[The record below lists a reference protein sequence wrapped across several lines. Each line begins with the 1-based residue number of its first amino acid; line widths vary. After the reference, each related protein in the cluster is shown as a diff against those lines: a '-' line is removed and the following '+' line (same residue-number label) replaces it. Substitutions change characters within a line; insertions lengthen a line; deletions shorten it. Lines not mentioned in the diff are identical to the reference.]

1 MLNPNKD
8 RLDYGQLLSPPAG
21 FYLDFAVGTTY
32 SLNLDALVGASLAL
46 GLSAETDSELM
57 NNPVCLLEAL
67 RSTGDNVAL
76 YCEGGQIHLPGNVT
90 PLYILLEKMVFPVKT
105 PKRRGLSSYPSFH
118 PKVWLIRYENQHKEA
133 VYRFIVLSR
142 NLTFDRSWDISYCMD
157 GVVQHRKRNKNLPLC
172 DFLQYLIS
180 QTPRNE
186 NGKKKINRI
195 RRIIRELPYVLF
207 TPEEKEFTN
216 FEFLPVGVKKE
227 GGGYHTMED
236 TPLMSGTF
244 HEIFIMSPFV
254 NGETIRDFNERNLG
268 YGIRDPQ
275 YTLITREMSLGF
287 MKPKDADNFKVYTMR
302 DAIIDGESIVSED
315 EQSIQNQDIHAKLY
329 MMRKYSDTDL
339 YIGSLNATHNALHGN
354 VEFMI
359 WLMSKNRYL
368 NTEKLKASL
377 FGSDKDGKDNP
388 FQEVELRDVE
398 IDESIDKSYALDT
411 IVKSINRSSPVAEV
425 SENEDRYSIDVFFE
439 ECETK
444 GFTVEVRPL
453 LSNKKALLNKHIT
466 FENLETT
473 QLSEFY
479 VIKVSDGEDATERV
493 IVIPTKGLPDNREKI
508 VVNSVISNKEC
519 FYRYIAFLLG
529 EDEILSILESDEAL
543 SGIGSASGT
552 NGYSIPA
559 LYEKML
565 KTAATSPEKFK
576 GIDYLMKTVSEDGI
590 IPEDFKQLYETFRK
604 AVKI

>member
-8 RLDYGQLLSPPAG
+8 RLDYGQLLTPPAG
-21 FYLDFAVGTTY
+21 YYLDFAVGTTY
-32 SLNLDALVGASLAL
+32 SLNLDALVGATLSL
-46 GLSAETDSELM
+46 GLSAETDSDLM

-76 YCEGGQIHLPGNVT
+76 YCEGGQIHLPRNVT

-118 PKVWLIRYENQHKEA
+118 PKVWLIRYTNQHKEA

-142 NLTFDRSWDISYCMD
+142 NLTFDRDWDVSFCMD
-157 GVVQHRKRNKNLPLC
+157 GVVQGRKRNKNLPLC

-180 QTPRNE
+180 QTPRND
-186 NGKKKINRI
+186 NGKEKIRRI
-195 RRIIRELPYVLF
+195 RSIIRELPYVLF
-207 TPEEKEFTN
+207 TPEEREFID

-227 GGGYHTMED
+227 GGGYHSMDD
-236 TPLMSGTF
+236 TPLMTGTF

-254 NGETIRDFNERNLG
+254 NGKTIQDFNDRNYG
-268 YGIRDPQ
+268 YGIKDPQ

-287 MKPKDADNFKVYTMR
+287 MKPEEADNFKIYTMR
-302 DAIIDGESIVSED
+302 DAIIDGESIISD
-315 EQSIQNQDIHAKLY
+315 DSQSIQSQDIHAKLY

-354 VEFMI
+354 IEFMI

-368 NTEKLKASL
+368 NTEKLTASL

-388 FQEVELRDVE
+388 FQEVELRDNK
-398 IDESIDKSYALDT
+398 IDESIEKNYALDA
-411 IVKSINRSSPVAEV
+411 IVKGINRNSPTAEV
-425 SENEDRYSIDVFFE
+425 SESDGRYSIDVYFGGYD
-439 ECETK
+439 TK
-444 GFTVEVRPL
+444 GLTVEVRPL
-453 LSNKKALLNKHIT
+453 LSNKKASFNEHIR
-466 FENLETT
+466 FENLEMT

-479 VIKVSDGEDATERV
+479 VLKVSDGEDSTERV
-493 IVIPTKGLPDNREKI
+493 IVIPTKGLPDNREKTVVTS
-508 VVNSVISNKEC
+508 VVNNKEC

-529 EDEILSILESDEAL
+529 EDEVLSILESEEAL
-543 SGIGSASGT
+543 KGIGSADG
-552 NGYSIPA
+552 NNIYSIPA

-565 KTAATSPEKFK
+565 RTAATNPEKFK
-576 GIDYLMKTVSEDGI
+576 GIEYLMKTVSEDGI
-590 IPEDFKQLYETFRK
+590 IPEDFKKLYETFKK
-604 AVKI
+604 AVKL